1 MPTND
6 VMDHSRTITG
16 TSWSSGGTP
25 GESLYTPPN
34 LHIRAGSNSN
44 SSTCSF
50 VKAQLWTRKSLCCP
64 FSTGKHPFPAGS
76 TCTRSTHQLRVALIS
91 PSVPRIP
98 TGSRGSP
105 FRNAPAMTCPRTPAQ
120 LIPCAS
126 RQYEYLPQ
134 SSPRSQRS
142 SQSPG
147 MRTGRAPS
155 ARPARQST
163 YTASSPL
170 RKPKRRRVSRVGR
183 PYPAYVEHPHSRE
196 GVRPGPV
203 ARALPLTCQTSQAK
217 ERRQGRM
224 NGQTASSSRR
234 DPTW

>member
-1 MPTND
+1 
-6 VMDHSRTITG
+6 MDHSRTITG

-105 FRNAPAMTCPRTPAQ
+105 FRERSGDDLPEDPGPIDSLRLAPIRISPPVQSPFTAQFTKPRDENGTSSQCPPCTSKHIYCIESPPEAKTPTCIACRTP
-120 LIPCAS
+120 IPS
-126 RQYEYLPQ
+126 IRGTP
-134 SSPRSQRS
+134 
-142 SQSPG
+142 
-147 MRTGRAPS
+147 
-155 ARPARQST
+155 
-163 YTASSPL
+163 
-170 RKPKRRRVSRVGR
+170 
-183 PYPAYVEHPHSRE
+183 
-196 GVRPGPV
+196 
-203 ARALPLTCQTSQAK
+203 ALPRRCPTRPRRTRLTFDLSNKPSQGKKAGTN
-217 ERRQGRM
+217 ER
-224 NGQTASSSRR
+224 T
-234 DPTW
+234 

>member
-76 TCTRSTHQLRVALIS
+76 TCTRSTTPATCGLDLPVGAADSHRLAWITVPERSGDDLPEDPGPIDSLRLAPIRIS
-91 PSVPRIP
+91 PPVQ
-98 TGSRGSP
+98 SP
-105 FRNAPAMTCPRTPAQ
+105 FTAQFTKPRDENGTSSQCPPCTSKHIYCIESPPEAKTPTCIACRTP
-120 LIPCAS
+120 IPS
-126 RQYEYLPQ
+126 IRGTP
-134 SSPRSQRS
+134 
-142 SQSPG
+142 
-147 MRTGRAPS
+147 
-155 ARPARQST
+155 
-163 YTASSPL
+163 
-170 RKPKRRRVSRVGR
+170 
-183 PYPAYVEHPHSRE
+183 
-196 GVRPGPV
+196 
-203 ARALPLTCQTSQAK
+203 ALPRRCPTRPRRTRLTFDLSNKPSQGKKAGTN
-217 ERRQGRM
+217 ER
-224 NGQTASSSRR
+224 T
-234 DPTW
+234 